1 MKKEKQ
7 ELLWEPEKI
16 REKLEEQIWYSQS
29 GNFQKQILH
38 NPKNAGIV
46 AELADRR
53 VRYFWELYKE
63 NTNLSGQDQLES
75 CVGEENIAEIDKV
88 LRAEGL
94 PSLQDFD
101 SLYSFFKEIRE
112 LFRD

>member
-1 MKKEKQ
+1 MKKQ
-7 ELLWEPEKI
+7 ELLGEPEKI
-16 REKLEEQIWYSQS
+16 REKLEEQIWYSSS
-29 GNFQKQILH
+29 GNFNKRILH

-63 NTNLSGQDQLES
+63 NSDLSKHDHLVS
-75 CVGEENIAEIDKV
+75 NIGEEGIAEIDQV

-101 SLYSFFKEIRE
+101 SLYSFFEEIRK
-112 LFRD
+112 LFGE

>member
-1 MKKEKQ
+1 MNKEKQ

-16 REKLEEQIWYSQS
+16 REKLKEQIWYSKS
-29 GNFQKQILH
+29 GNFEKQILH
-38 NPKNAGIV
+38 NPKNAHIV

-63 NTNLSGQDQLES
+63 NSDLSEQDHLVS
-75 CVGEENIAEIDKV
+75 NIREEDIAKIDEV

-94 PSLQDFD
+94 PSLQDFN